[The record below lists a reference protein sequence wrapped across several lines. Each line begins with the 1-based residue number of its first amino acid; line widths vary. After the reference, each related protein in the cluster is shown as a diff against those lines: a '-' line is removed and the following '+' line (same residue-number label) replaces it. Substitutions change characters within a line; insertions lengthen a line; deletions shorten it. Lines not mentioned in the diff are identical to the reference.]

1 MCYLRGYIKTDI
13 LWPTELVYANIY
25 HFIINANK
33 MAKLIRDMQKKS
45 KTTKYKS
52 RHLSI

>member
-33 MAKLIRDMQKKS
+33 MAKLIRDMQKILRPLN
-45 KTTKYKS
+45 TKAA
-52 RHLSI
+52 I